1 MRLTHQLGIE
11 LFSMSNFARAKVGNK
26 TLRES
31 TSSSIEL
38 VLRLFISRSNSVQA
52 RIHGTGLASMSSLNE
67 FCNKAP

>member
-1 MRLTHQLGIE
+1 MRLTHQLGVE

-38 VLRLFISRSNSVQA
+38 VLRLFISRSTQYKQEYTVQGF
-52 RIHGTGLASMSSLNE
+52 RR
-67 FCNKAP
+67 